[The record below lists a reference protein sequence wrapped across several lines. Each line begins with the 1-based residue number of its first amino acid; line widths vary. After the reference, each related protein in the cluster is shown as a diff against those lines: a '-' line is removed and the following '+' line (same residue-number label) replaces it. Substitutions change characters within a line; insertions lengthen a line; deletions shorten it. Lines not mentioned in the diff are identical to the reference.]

1 MDGNWVRH
9 LIAILLGR
17 FAVCLLMIDIDRFK
31 DINDAYGHQ
40 TGDQVLCLVARVLR
54 TAARVEDVVCR
65 WGGEE
70 FLVIMTAASG
80 ANIAAAAE
88 RFRAA
93 VADASE
99 EVGPRVHISVTI
111 SVGGTISTAREP
123 AGALGEADA
132 ALYAAKLNGR
142 NRVVIH
148 GVDTSHHTVACV

>member
-1 MDGNWVRH
+1 
-9 LIAILLGR
+9 
-17 FAVCLLMIDIDRFK
+17 MIDIDRFK

-70 FLVIMTAASG
+70 FLVIISAASTC
-80 ANIAAAAE
+80 NIAAAAE

-93 VADASE
+93 VAAASE
-99 EVGPRVHISVTI
+99 EVGPRVHVSVKI
-111 SVGGTISTAREP
+111 SVGGTVSTDRDP
-123 AGALGEADA
+123 TGALGQADA

-142 NRVVIH
+142 DQVVIH
-148 GVDTSHHTVACV
+148 GIAASHLLAADLTDPVDSIVTPA